1 MSLLLLAV
9 SLDLLVPLLPLQLLA
24 EIVERLPQTLNGVVS
39 LFLLLVLI
47 VFLMNPEVMDVVV
60 IVRILLIVVAAP
72 KNE

>member
-1 MSLLLLAV
+1 MLAL

-47 VFLMNPEVMDVVV
+47 VFLMNLEVMDVVV

-72 KNE
+72 KNI